1 MTEPVTCSVV
11 VCAYTMDRWD
21 DLRDAILSV
30 ADQSVQPDEIILVI
44 DHNDVLLARAE
55 AEFPDV
61 RVIENAHKQGLSG
74 GRNTAIAHARGDVVV
89 FLDDDASAE
98 PGWLA
103 ALMKHYEDP
112 AVIGVG
118 GAAAP
123 RWPTAR
129 PAHLPSSAELSR
141 GELDWVVGCTYSGQ
155 PETLTE
161 VRNLMGCNMSM
172 RRSVFDSVGLF
183 SEGLGRIGKV
193 PLGCEETE
201 LCIRARQADPE
212 ARILFEPAA
221 LVRHRVTPDRVRWNY
236 LLARCWAEGLSK
248 AVVSRMV
255 GKGDALSTER
265 AYVGSVLP
273 RAVGREL
280 GRAVRRRRLGHVQ
293 SAGAIVIGL
302 ASTCAGY
309 ARGSLAR
316 GPKTRGSR

>member
-1 MTEPVTCSVV
+1 MIGSVTCSVV
-11 VCAYTMDRWD
+11 VCAYTLDRWD
-21 DLRDAILSV
+21 DLRASLLSV
-30 ADQSVQPDEIILVI
+30 SDQSVQPDEVILVI
-44 DHNDVLLARAE
+44 DHNDLLLSRART
-55 AEFPDV
+55 EFPGV
-61 RVIENAHKQGLSG
+61 RVMENRYRQGLSG
-74 GRNTAIAHARGDVVV
+74 GRNTAIAEARGDVVV
-89 FLDDDASAE
+89 FLDDDATAD

-123 RWPTAR
+123 RWPAGR
-129 PAHLPSSAELSR
+129 PAHLPADTEFDR
-141 GELDWVVGCTYSGQ
+141 GELDWVVGCTYAGQ

-172 RRSVFDSVGLF
+172 RRSVFASVGVF

-201 LCIRARQADPE
+201 LCIRARQADPS

-221 LVRHRVTPDRVRWNY
+221 LVHHRVTPDRVRWNY
-236 LLARCWAEGLSK
+236 LISRCWAEGLSK

-255 GKGDALSTER
+255 GQGDALSTER
-265 AYVGSVLP
+265 TYVGSVLP
-273 RAVGREL
+273 HAVGREL
-280 GRAVRRRRLGHVQ
+280 GRAVRRRRVRHLR

-309 ARGSLAR
+309 ARGSMAR
-316 GPKTRGSR
+316 SHGSRGSG